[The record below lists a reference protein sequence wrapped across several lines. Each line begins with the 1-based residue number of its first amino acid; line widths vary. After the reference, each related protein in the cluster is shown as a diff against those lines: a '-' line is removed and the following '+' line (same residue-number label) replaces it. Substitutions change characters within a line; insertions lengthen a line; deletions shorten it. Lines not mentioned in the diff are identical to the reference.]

1 MALEMA
7 TLVSELLSQLQVK
20 MLFVSLVISAI
31 NTAQALS
38 SEPHLNPQ
46 TVFLSKYIT
55 EIKATE
61 WIQVGSVANAS
72 QKLTDAVFALEVQY
86 STSFWSKDSVH
97 LWCYCEN

>member
-1 MALEMA
+1 MA

-20 MLFVSLVISAI
+20 MLFVSLVISAS

-38 SEPHLNPQ
+38 SELHLNPQ

-61 WIQVGSVANAS
+61 GIQVGSVANVG

-86 STSFWSKDSVH
+86 SISFWSKDSVH
-97 LWCYCEN
+97 L